1 MRILSFISALLLACG
16 TTATAWAA
24 DLTKIERT
32 IAKEP
37 VYETKT
43 PKYCLLVFGPEAK
56 MRVWLVLDGNV
67 LYVDRNGDGDLTGKA
82 ERVKAFNAKQRRFDG
97 VDLSLGGGKV
107 HYSIY
112 RMWVK
117 DDGRVDIRVKR
128 KAARADRAAPRQDT
142 LTETAGLTDRLSRDW
157 MNCDPIEFADRPQDA
172 PVVHMD
178 GPMTLKPM
186 DNNQVFVRG
195 TSCLFPVMAR
205 TPGLG
210 KGTFTHFLLFRPGDP
225 TGVAEIVFPH
235 RDADSKP
242 IVVKVELKP
251 PD

>member
-16 TTATAWAA
+16 TTASAWAA
-24 DLTKIERT
+24 DLTTIERT

-82 ERVKAFNAKQRRFDG
+82 ERVKSFNAKQRRFDG
-97 VDLSLGGGKV
+97 VDLSLAGGKV

-112 RMWVK
+112 RLWVK
-117 DDGRVDIRVKR
+117 DNGRVDIMVKRKAVKR
-128 KAARADRAAPRQDT
+128 KAA
-142 LTETAGLTDRLSRDW
+142 LAGTDMLSRDW
-157 MNCDPIEFADRPQDA
+157 MNRDPIEFADRPQDA

-195 TSCLFPVMAR
+195 TSCPFPVMAG

-210 KGTFTHFLLFRPGDP
+210 KGTFTHFLLFRLGDP

>member
-82 ERVKAFNAKQRRFDG
+82 ERVEAFNRRFDG
-97 VDLSLGGGKV
+97 VDLSLGDGKV
-107 HYSIY
+107 HASIY
-112 RMWVK
+112 RLWVE
-117 DDGRVDIRVKR
+117 DNGRVRVNR
-128 KAARADRAAPRQDT
+128 KAVKPKAA
-142 LTETAGLTDRLSRDW
+142 LAGTDRLPRTW

-186 DNNQVFVRG
+186 DNNQVLIRG
-195 TSCLFPVMAR
+195 TSCPFPVIAG

-210 KGTFTHFLLFRPGDP
+210 KGTFTDFLLFRPGDP

-242 IVVKVELKP
+242 IVVKVELKTP
-251 PD
+251 E